1 LRTPN
6 IYVSGLGVYLP
17 EITPVED
24 AIADGRYDAEVAAET
39 ELLGAAISA
48 ELSGPEMA
56 LIAARE
62 ALSRAEHEPTDLD
75 ALLYVDMYHS
85 GPDGWC
91 PQSYLQRELVGG
103 DLLAA
108 NIRQGCNGMFGA
120 LELAAGY
127 LLAGHDAALLAA
139 GDNMGSPLVNRWQ
152 SLPEF
157 ILADSGSAVLLT
169 RAPGFAKL
177 LSVCSLT
184 IPELEGM
191 HRGAEPLLPA
201 PVTLGR
207 PLELLSRFREFARMN
222 GSKTADAGLKLIK
235 SRVDLVHRA
244 LDEAGIDITRI
255 SRIACNHG
263 SRGFIDDGLL
273 ESIDLSIEQSTW
285 DFGRR
290 VGHLGPSD
298 QVAGFDHLLRTGS
311 LRPGDHLLMF
321 GHGPGFGLAAAV
333 LEILDAPTWR

>member
-1 LRTPN
+1 MKTPD
-6 IYVSGLGVYLP
+6 IYVSGLGVHLP
-17 EITPVED
+17 EIVSVEQS
-24 AIADGRYDAEVAAET
+24 IADGNYDADTAEET
-39 ELLGAAISA
+39 ELLGAAISPD
-48 ELSGPEMA
+48 LSGPEMA
-56 LIAARE
+56 LIAAKQ
-62 ALSRAEHEPTDLD
+62 AFARAAHEPTEVD

-103 DLLAA
+103 DLLSA

-120 LELAAGY
+120 IELGAAY
-127 LLAGHDAALLAA
+127 LTAGHESALLAA

-169 RAPGFAKL
+169 RSPGFAKL
-177 LSVCSLT
+177 LSVCSTT

-191 HRGAEPLLPA
+191 HRGAEPLVPA
-201 PVTLGR
+201 PVTLGK
-207 PLELLSRFREFARMN
+207 PLDLLSRFREFAKMN
-222 GSKTADAGLKLIK
+222 GAKTADAGLKLIK

-244 LDEAGIDITRI
+244 LDEAGIDITQI
-255 SRIACNHG
+255 TRIACNHG

-273 ESIDLSIEQSTW
+273 ESIDLTIEQSTW

-298 QVAGFDHLLRTGS
+298 QIAGFEHLLNNGE
-311 LRPGDHLLMF
+311 LKPGDHLLMF
-321 GHGPGFGLAAAV
+321 GHGPGFGLATAV
-333 LEILDAPTWR
+333 FEIVDTPKWL

>member
-1 LRTPN
+1 MKTPG
-6 IYVSGLGVYLP
+6 IYLSGLGVHLP
-17 EITPVED
+17 EIVSVEQS
-24 AIADGRYDAEVAAET
+24 IADGNYDADTAAET
-39 ELLGAAISA
+39 ELLGAAISPD
-48 ELSGPEMA
+48 LSGPEMA
-56 LIAARE
+56 LIAAKQAFE
-62 ALSRAEHEPTDLD
+62 RAGHEPTEVD

-103 DLLAA
+103 DLLSA

-120 LELAAGY
+120 IELGAAY
-127 LLAGHDAALLAA
+127 LTAGHESALLAA

-169 RAPGFAKL
+169 RSPGFAKL
-177 LSVCSLT
+177 LSVCSTT

-191 HRGAEPLLPA
+191 HRGAEPLVPA
-201 PVTLGR
+201 PVTLGK
-207 PLELLSRFREFARMN
+207 PLDLLSRFREFAKMN
-222 GSKTADAGLKLIK
+222 GAKTADAGLKLIK

-244 LDEAGIDITRI
+244 LDEAGIDITQI
-255 SRIACNHG
+255 TRIACNHG

-273 ESIDLSIEQSTW
+273 ESIDLTIEQSTW

-298 QVAGFDHLLRTGS
+298 QIAGFEHLLNNGE
-311 LRPGDHLLMF
+311 LKPGDHLLMF
-321 GHGPGFGLAAAV
+321 GHGPGFGLATAV
-333 LEILDAPTWR
+333 FEIVDTPEWL

>member
-1 LRTPN
+1 MKTPD
-6 IYVSGLGVYLP
+6 IYVSGLGVHLP
-17 EITPVED
+17 EIVSVEQS
-24 AIADGRYDAEVAAET
+24 IADGNYDADTAEET
-39 ELLGAAISA
+39 ELLGAAISPD
-48 ELSGPEMA
+48 LSGPEMA
-56 LIAARE
+56 LIAAKQ
-62 ALSRAEHEPTDLD
+62 AFARAGHEPTDVD
-75 ALLYVDMYHS
+75 ALLYVDMYHA

-127 LLAGHDAALLAA
+127 LTAGHDSALLAA

-169 RAPGFAKL
+169 RSPGFAKL

-191 HRGAEPLLPA
+191 HRGAEPLVPA
-201 PVTLGR
+201 PVTLGK
-207 PLELLSRFREFARMN
+207 PLDLLSRFREFAKLN
-222 GSKTADAGLKLIK
+222 GAKTADAGLKLIK

-244 LDEAGIDITRI
+244 LDEAGIDITQI
-255 SRIACNHG
+255 TRIACNHG

-273 ESIDLSIEQSTW
+273 ESIDLTIERSTW

-298 QVAGFDHLLRTGS
+298 QIAGFDHLLT
-311 LRPGDHLLMF
+311 
-321 GHGPGFGLAAAV
+321 
-333 LEILDAPTWR
+333 

>member
-1 LRTPN
+1 MKTPD
-6 IYVSGLGVYLP
+6 IYVSGLGVHLP
-17 EITPVED
+17 EVVSVEQS
-24 AIADGRYDAEVAAET
+24 IADGNYDADTAEET
-39 ELLGAAISA
+39 ELLGAAISPD
-48 ELSGPEMA
+48 LSGPEMA
-56 LIAARE
+56 LIAAKQ
-62 ALSRAEHEPTDLD
+62 AFARAGHEPIDVA
-75 ALLYVDMYHS
+75 ALLYVDMYHA

-103 DLLAA
+103 DVLAA

-127 LLAGHDAALLAA
+127 LIAGHDSVLLAA

-169 RAPGFAKL
+169 RSPGFAKL

-191 HRGAEPLLPA
+191 HRGAEPLVPA
-201 PVTLGR
+201 PVTLGK
-207 PLELLSRFREFARMN
+207 PLDLLSRFREFAKMN
-222 GSKTADAGLKLIK
+222 GAKTADAGLKLIK
-235 SRVDLVHRA
+235 SRIDLVHRA
-244 LDEAGIDITRI
+244 LDEAGIDITQI
-255 SRIACNHG
+255 TRIACNHG

-273 ESIDLSIEQSTW
+273 ESIDLTIEQSTW

-298 QVAGFDHLLRTGS
+298 QIAGFDHLLSSGE
-311 LRPGDHLLMF
+311 LKPGDHLLMF
-321 GHGPGFGLAAAV
+321 GHGPGFGLATAV
-333 LEILDAPTWR
+333 FEIVDTPRWL

>member
-1 LRTPN
+1 MRTPD
-6 IYVSGLGVYLP
+6 IYVSGLGVCLP
-17 EITPVED
+17 EITSVED
-24 AIADGRYDAEVAAET
+24 AIADGRYDAAVAEDT
-39 ELLGAAISA
+39 ELLGVAISPD
-48 ELSGPEMA
+48 LSGPEMA
-56 LIAARE
+56 LIAARQ
-62 ALSRAEHEPTDLD
+62 ALLRAEHEPTDLD
-75 ALLYVDMYHS
+75 ALLYVDMYHA

-108 NIRQGCNGMFGA
+108 GIRQGCNGMFGA

-139 GDNMGSPLVNRWQ
+139 GDNLGSPLVNRWQ

-157 ILADSGSAVLLT
+157 LLADSGSAMLLT
-169 RAPGFAKL
+169 RSPGFAKL

-201 PVTLGR
+201 SVVAGR
-207 PLELLSRFREFARMN
+207 PLELLSRFREFAKMN
-222 GSKTADAGLKLIK
+222 GAKTADAGLKLIK

-244 LDEAGIDITRI
+244 LDEAGIDITQI

-273 ESIDLSIEQSTW
+273 ESIDLTIEESTW

-298 QVAGFDHLLRTGS
+298 QVAGFDHLLSTGGIT
-311 LRPGDHLLMF
+311 PGDHLLMF
-321 GHGPGFGLAAAV
+321 GHGPGFGLATAV
-333 LEILDAPTWR
+333 FEIVDVPKWL